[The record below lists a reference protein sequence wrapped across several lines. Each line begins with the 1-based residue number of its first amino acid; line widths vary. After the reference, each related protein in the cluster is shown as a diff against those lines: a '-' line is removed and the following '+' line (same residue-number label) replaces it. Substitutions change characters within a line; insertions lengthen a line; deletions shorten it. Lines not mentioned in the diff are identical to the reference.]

1 MGEQKKRAFLTS
13 TLALAAAILVSH
25 SPAGAAPDPKA
36 QLAPIVAEQPQAKDF
51 VIEPASGTDSSMTAH
66 RSHSSHQSHSSH
78 ASHESHASHSSHS
91 SHQSYAG

>member
-13 TLALAAAILVSH
+13 TLALATAIFVSQ
-25 SPAGAAPDPKA
+25 SPVGAAAGPEV
-36 QLAPIVAEQPQAKDF
+36 QLTPIVAEQPQAKDF
-51 VIEPASGTDSSMTAH
+51 VIEPASGADSTMTAH

-78 ASHESHASHSSHS
+78 SSHESHASHSSHS

>member
-1 MGEQKKRAFLTS
+1 MSEQKKRAFLTS
-13 TLALAAAILVSH
+13 TLALATAILVSQ
-25 SPAGAAPDPKA
+25 SPAGAVADPKA
-36 QLAPIVAEQPQAKDF
+36 QLTPIVAEQSQAKDF
-51 VIEPASGTDSSMTAH
+51 VIEPASGTDSVMTAH

>member
-13 TLALAAAILVSH
+13 TLALATALLVSQL
-25 SPAGAAPDPKA
+25 PAEAAAVSKS
-36 QLAPIVAEQPQAKDF
+36 QLNPTVVEQSQAKDF
-51 VIEPASGTDSSMTAH
+51 VIAPAAGSDSEMTAH
-66 RSHSSHQSHSSH
+66 RSHQSHSSH